1 MSYRGDYR
9 VRLGA
14 ILAAG
19 LWLALGAHA
28 SEAGEAQALPEDPA
42 IRRGVLA
49 NGLRYAIRSNA
60 IPQGGLSLR
69 LAFDIGSLVETDEE
83 RGAAH
88 FVEHMAFRDTRSFP
102 EGELEPVFA
111 PLGVQFGRDQNAFTG
126 LDSTLYL
133 VDLPTSGAKE
143 RALAFR
149 WLRDVADGVRFEPA
163 AVDRERGV
171 VLAERNARRSPDTLV
186 ADAITEFQTPELRG
200 PKRSPIGTLATV
212 EALSGADLETFYR
225 RWYRPERAV
234 VVVVGEIADMPAL
247 EAQIAQAFADWRPAT
262 SPPKPPP
269 LSMPNLQRG
278 PDAISL
284 AESSSAPS
292 LSICRIGPRAPKGR
306 RDLAALR
313 RDIVRTVW
321 LEALRGRLLRL
332 ALDEPT
338 IIGAEPGIFED
349 DPEATRICVS
359 ASLAGEDWRRQLATL
374 QDEIRSLSERDLTD
388 DELDAAVQNVRGGLL
403 GYVQI
408 GQGTSSSDMASGIAR
423 SILADE
429 TVMEPRQT
437 LRAFNQAVVDIDP
450 AQLRAAWN
458 ADWAGAGPL
467 IALVMPKPP
476 PRAAVLSAWQ
486 SNQQGALAA
495 RGPSVAPT
503 VQWAYGVFDAP
514 GAVAQ
519 RETFTGP
526 RRPGPHTRPG
536 RECDERPS
544 HRGGRASDGRDEA
557 GDRRHHPAD
566 AGGGARA
573 PVGLRPG
580 QPKRYQLD
588 GHLPPLLIPRARPP
602 GAVDRGPADH
612 GLALAGRGQARGR
625 RLAGRSSHHR
635 HRRSGDP
642 EMKSRLPLF
651 LALALA
657 CASPALASSPDFE
670 RASALL
676 NAGKVQE
683 AVNALETAVARDQN
697 DIEALLALSYIYL
710 ESGMVQAALA
720 QADAA
725 VRVAPDNTDALLAR
739 ARIHQLTGD
748 LKKARADLDRVLA
761 KAPNAPALH
770 VRGFVNAAEKDI
782 DAALADFQAAHA
794 LDPAEVAY
802 PYAVGLAFNDLERQT
817 EALAAF
823 ELALSIDPDSEDAGR
838 ERAAALV
845 RLERTQDALDAYKA
859 LVKAH
864 PDSTT
869 IRLRLAATYSLAGD
883 NARAL
888 AGYTEVTRRDPKSM
902 DAWWGR
908 AEMLDSMGRTKEAL
922 QSYDRAVSLDPANTT
937 LLAERGFS
945 RYFAGDTA
953 QAFVDL
959 NAAVKID
966 PKSSQA
972 LATRGYVFWSEGQLE
987 KALADYDAAVEADPA
1002 NVFALVSRAET
1013 LLDLGKFDRALRDM
1027 AVVIKADPHPD
1038 YYRFQGQIYATMGD
1052 HLSATEAFD
1061 RAIALAPQDA
1071 EALLRRSRSKL
1082 ELGDRAGADMDR
1094 TQALKLNPKVEA
1106 EIAEAEA

>member
-69 LAFDIGSLVETDEE
+69 LAFDVGSLVETDEE

-526 RRPGPHTRPG
+526 DFVRLRFANGVILNFKQSAASAGKATLLVDFGGG
-536 RECDERPS
+536 REDLGAR
-544 HRGGRASDGRDEA
+544 RLDEA
-557 GDRRHHPAD
+557 YLAAD
-566 AGGGARA
+566 FFVAGGLGRHSYADLESIFGEE
-573 PVGLRPG
+573 PLRFELG
-580 QPKRYQLD
+580 VAAHSFELS
-588 GHLPPLLIPRARPP
+588 
-602 GAVDRGPADH
+602 AD
-612 GLALAGRGQARGR
+612 
-625 RLAGRSSHHR
+625 
-635 HRRSGDP
+635 P
-642 EMKSRLPLF
+642 FVSRLEQQLRLMATYF
-651 LALALA
+651 
-657 CASPALASSPDFE
+657 
-670 RASALL
+670 
-676 NAGKVQE
+676 
-683 AVNALETAVARDQN
+683 RDP
-697 DIEALLALSYIYL
+697 
-710 ESGMVQAALA
+710 GF
-720 QADAA
+720 
-725 VRVAPDNTDALLAR
+725 
-739 ARIHQLTGD
+739 
-748 LKKARADLDRVLA
+748 RADLDEKIPSIVAADYRADDISPLDMAVEALREIQTPSAVLA
-761 KAPNAPALH
+761 RPPEDRMAALRARDFAALLRGPVTSAPIEITLVGDLTEAEARVWVGQSFGALPPRAQQSRGRSAENFQRFPETAPAPIRIRHKGPADKAGL
-770 VRGFVNAAEKDI
+770 VMAWPTFVGAPERRRDTAALTLLAAIFD
-782 DAALADFQAAHA
+782 DAARHAIRERLGKSYSPEVWLADRIERADQGHIRALVESATSDLPIVEAELRTVATRLAIGDITPQMLEAARAPLLASAQANQSDISWMAIY
-794 LDPAEVAY
+794 LRYSSREPDRPARLIEAPQTMASLSLEEVK
-802 PYAVGLAFNDLERQT
+802 
-817 EALAAF
+817 
-823 ELALSIDPDSEDAGR
+823 
-838 ERAAALV
+838 RAAAV
-845 RLERTQDALDAYKA
+845 W
-859 LVKAH
+859 
-864 PDSTT
+864 
-869 IRLRLAATYSLAGD
+869 LAAPPII
-883 NARAL
+883 
-888 AGYTEVTRRDPKSM
+888 VTAVPETPK
-902 DAWWGR
+902 
-908 AEMLDSMGRTKEAL
+908 
-922 QSYDRAVSLDPANTT
+922 
-937 LLAERGFS
+937 
-945 RYFAGDTA
+945 
-953 QAFVDL
+953 
-959 NAAVKID
+959 
-966 PKSSQA
+966 
-972 LATRGYVFWSEGQLE
+972 
-987 KALADYDAAVEADPA
+987 
-1002 NVFALVSRAET
+1002 
-1013 LLDLGKFDRALRDM
+1013 
-1027 AVVIKADPHPD
+1027 
-1038 YYRFQGQIYATMGD
+1038 
-1052 HLSATEAFD
+1052 
-1061 RAIALAPQDA
+1061 
-1071 EALLRRSRSKL
+1071 
-1082 ELGDRAGADMDR
+1082 
-1094 TQALKLNPKVEA
+1094 
-1106 EIAEAEA
+1106 